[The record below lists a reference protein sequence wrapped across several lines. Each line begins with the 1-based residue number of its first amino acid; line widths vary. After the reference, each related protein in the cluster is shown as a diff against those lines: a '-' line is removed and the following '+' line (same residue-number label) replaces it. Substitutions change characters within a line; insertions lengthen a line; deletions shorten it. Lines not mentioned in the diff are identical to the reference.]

1 MLEGILKP
9 NGGKSKIFILF
20 KHRLVIVNGGIFENF
35 KFNFFLSTLIFAS
48 LAMLTVVKQKQI
60 LLLKAFHILKP
71 VQSSKVY
78 MSITHQSWTNKEK
91 FLTIV
96 DN

>member
-1 MLEGILKP
+1 MEGYLKIL
-9 NGGKSKIFILF
+9 NST
-20 KHRLVIVNGGIFENF
+20 
-35 KFNFFLSTLIFAS
+35 FFLSTLIFAS

-71 VQSSKVY
+71 VQSTKVF
-78 MSITHQSWTNKEK
+78 MSIIHQSWTNKEK